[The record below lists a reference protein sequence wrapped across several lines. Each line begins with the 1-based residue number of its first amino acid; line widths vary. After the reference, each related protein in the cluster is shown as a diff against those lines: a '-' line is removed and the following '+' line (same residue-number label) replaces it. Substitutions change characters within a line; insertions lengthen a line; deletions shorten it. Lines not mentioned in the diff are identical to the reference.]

1 MVDQVYAPSEANWR
15 GDAMQKVYAVEET
28 ITPEVAVEYLST
40 TIRNRPIKKP
50 VVRRLVG
57 AIERGE
63 WVFNGETIKF
73 DVDGH
78 LIDGQHRLEAVKQSE
93 KPIRTL
99 VVRNATDE
107 AQDTVDTG
115 TRRTLLDALRMRGE
129 KNAAA
134 LSAGIAWLHRL
145 QIGESGAYQASG
157 HYPTIQQGLALLD
170 ENPGLRDCMSM
181 AYRVYVGA
189 KIPQSVALAMYYHL
203 SFIDE
208 QDADVFFEHVA
219 TGVGL
224 DEGHPILVLRT
235 TTSRLAEGRPKPP
248 QIYFAA
254 LVIKAWNAFK
264 EGRTIQRLTWS
275 PGGSRQERFPEI
287 RAY

>member
-1 MVDQVYAPSEANWR
+1 MVYTTIPLP
-15 GDAMQKVYAVEET
+15 KVYAVEET
-28 ITPEVAVEYLST
+28 ITPEIAREYLVT
-40 TIRNRPIKKP
+40 TERNRPIKKP
-50 VVRRLVG
+50 VVRRLAG

-73 DVDGH
+73 DAAGH
-78 LIDGQHRLEAVKQSE
+78 LIDGQHRLQAVIESS
-93 KPIRTL
+93 KPIHTL
-99 VVRNATDE
+99 VVRNATED
-107 AQDTVDTG
+107 AQDTIDTG

-134 LSAGIAWLHRL
+134 LSAAIAWLHRL
-145 QIGESGAYQASG
+145 HAQHTGVYMSRQ

-170 ENPGLRDCMSM
+170 ENPGIRNGMSV

-189 KIPQSVALAMYYHL
+189 KIPQSVTIALYYHL
-203 SFIDE
+203 SSLDE
-208 QDADVFFEHVA
+208 QDADVFFEHLA
-219 TGVGL
+219 TGAGL
-224 DEGHPILVLRT
+224 DEGHPILVLRN
-235 TTSRLAEGRPKPP
+235 TTSRLAETRPKPP

-264 EGRTIQRLTWS
+264 EGRAIHRLTWS

-287 RAY
+287 RTY